1 MTARRINIGRGGA
14 DSHREHPS
22 SRPFRKGRT
31 LDFATVLGL
40 VIAVA
45 ALAISAWIGK
55 VDTTII
61 FARYEAFLLVFGG
74 TIGATMI
81 SFPMRVFV
89 RGLREGLRTAFVE
102 PVYHERDVIATLVS
116 FAEKARREGLLALEN
131 EAAAL
136 EDDFMRKGIQLVIDG
151 RDTDIIRKIL
161 ETEVLFVQERNAKAE
176 AVFMTMGGYSPTLGI
191 IGTVLGLIAMLKG
204 LGSLGGSGNV
214 AGQLGVATA
223 QAFVATF
230 FGIALANLLWL
241 PLGTKIKERAGQQL
255 LMREIMIEGILS
267 IQAGDNPRLLE
278 EKLHAFLD
286 PEERETEVEAGGAVG
301 DPELV
306 SA

>member
-1 MTARRINIGRGGA
+1 M
-14 DSHREHPS
+14 
-22 SRPFRKGRT
+22 
-31 LDFATVLGL
+31 DFATILGL

-81 SFPMRVFV
+81 SFPMRVFL
-89 RGLREGLRTAFVE
+89 RGLREGMRTAFVE

-136 EDDFMRKGIQLVIDG
+136 EDEFMRKGIQLVIDG

-204 LGSLGGSGNV
+204 LGTLGGNGNV
-214 AGQLGVATA
+214 AGELGVATA

-301 DPELV
+301 DPEFV